1 LAREFP
7 PYTTAQHYFYPWR
20 DSDVVERINF
30 DLLLQAREAIGRQP
44 SPSAGVINS
53 QSVKTTEAGGPRG
66 FDAAKKIKCRK
77 RQIVTDTTR
86 VLLAAVVHPA
96 DTQDR
101 DGAPLVVAALPDLF
115 PWHRHLSSSPTPP
128 MRATS
133 FSMRSPNSA
142 TGRSRLSHGRLG
154 RF

>member
-1 LAREFP
+1 
-7 PYTTAQHYFYPWR
+7 
-20 DSDVVERINF
+20 VERINF
-30 DLLLQAREAIGRQP
+30 DLLLQAREAIGRQL

-77 RQIVTDTTR
+77 RQIVTDTTG
-86 VLLAAVVHPA
+86 VSLAAVVHPA

-101 DGAPLVVAALPDLF
+101 DGAPLVVALPDLF

-142 TGRSRLSHGRLG
+142 TRRSRLSHGRLD